1 MRMCLGRSAIGA
13 RARAHTGSH
22 QTTTRTLET
31 EIADRLLLFAPR
43 RELQLEFQQEMHP
56 STSPDMLNN
65 GEPVQ
70 ARLFPPPR
78 AAAALC
84 GGSDGR
90 AVAQWRR
97 DGSCPTLVALGET
110 GKNQMSTHAVSV
122 TLYLTPGF
130 CARKHASMSR
140 SSTSSGNC
148 MLYLFSHS
156 ISKTNRW
163 VVTLN
168 IK

>member
-56 STSPDMLNN
+56 STSPDMLN

-70 ARLFPPPR
+70 AALPPSPRRRRPLRRL
-78 AAAALC
+78 
-84 GGSDGR
+84 
-90 AVAQWRR
+90 
-97 DGSCPTLVALGET
+97 
-110 GKNQMSTHAVSV
+110 
-122 TLYLTPGF
+122 
-130 CARKHASMSR
+130 
-140 SSTSSGNC
+140 
-148 MLYLFSHS
+148 
-156 ISKTNRW
+156 
-163 VVTLN
+163 
-168 IK
+168 